1 MSKKEENK
9 GKILEL
15 YNQGIETKEI
25 AKRLNMAVATIYR
38 YIKDLKE
45 EGKIEKKDIKNR
57 IEELYNS
64 GIKIKEMAKAL
75 DVSIGTIN
83 RYAKELREEGKV
95 QIRIQGRTSERSLKK
110 EESKEKTLE
119 LYNQGIKIE
128 EIAKK
133 LNVSDSTVYIYVKEL
148 KEKGRVQ
155 ERKSV
160 SKGSA
165 KKEEKKEKTLEL
177 YNQGIEIEEIAKS
190 LNVTVVTI
198 NTYINELKEKG
209 RVQIRKSVRNRSAKK
224 EANKE
229 KTLELYNQ
237 GIEIEE
243 IAKRLDMAVVTIY
256 RYIKELK
263 EEGKIQTNANYS
275 EKLNEKEILEEEKK
289 IKKESMAIQR
299 KVNKDNFTE
308 KDYQSFVE
316 YISHCKERLNKK
328 QLKREDLAIIKKVVN
343 ITYKYNDIIFY
354 AKACIHLG
362 QIAEAKKAVN
372 SARFSEDFSSEQKE
386 KLNELS
392 RKIIEAEKK
401 KTAIIMLKN
410 GRGVLEAAKSSG
422 LSEIE
427 VVRLNKKLL
436 AKSRKGKSEEIVGS
450 NR

>member
-1 MSKKEENK
+1 
-9 GKILEL
+9 
-15 YNQGIETKEI
+15 
-25 AKRLNMAVATIYR
+25 
-38 YIKDLKE
+38 
-45 EGKIEKKDIKNR
+45 
-57 IEELYNS
+57 
-64 GIKIKEMAKAL
+64 
-75 DVSIGTIN
+75 
-83 RYAKELREEGKV
+83 
-95 QIRIQGRTSERSLKK
+95 
-110 EESKEKTLE
+110 
-119 LYNQGIKIE
+119 
-128 EIAKK
+128 
-133 LNVSDSTVYIYVKEL
+133 
-148 KEKGRVQ
+148 
-155 ERKSV
+155 
-160 SKGSA
+160 
-165 KKEEKKEKTLEL
+165 
-177 YNQGIEIEEIAKS
+177 
-190 LNVTVVTI
+190 
-198 NTYINELKEKG
+198 
-209 RVQIRKSVRNRSAKK
+209 
-224 EANKE
+224 
-229 KTLELYNQ
+229 
-237 GIEIEE
+237 
-243 IAKRLDMAVVTIY
+243 MAVVTIY